1 MDVSTLWVPVVYFL
15 TFAELI
21 LVLGLAFN
29 YATTPYAEGTTVA
42 HRYKR
47 RHNAIVLT
55 MGLYGIALILLLGI
69 NRIVL

>member
-15 TFAELI
+15 AFAELL

-29 YATTPYAEGTTVA
+29 YASTPYAEGTTVA

-47 RHNAIVLT
+47 RHYAIIMT
-55 MGLYGIALILLLGI
+55 MALYGIALIILLAI
-69 NRIVL
+69 NVR